1 MSYPKDPIRQNRIRN
16 EIIVDAYGDEEINM
30 SWYYYFTDNLEFPFN
45 AVAHLKKRNG
55 RKENV
60 DIEVIEVASNTDEPL
75 KLGFVLTKQGFIFPI
90 AVEDLFSVDTTEEN
104 LEILNDWLYWN
115 RKELLENNGDF

>member
-1 MSYPKDPIRQNRIRN
+1 MSYPKDPIRQDRIED

-30 SWYYYFTDNLEFPFN
+30 SWYYYFADHLEFPFN

-75 KLGFVLTKQGFIFPI
+75 KFGFVLTKQGFVFPI

-104 LEILNDWLYWN
+104 LEVLNDWLYWKQ
-115 RKELLENNGDF
+115 RDLL